1 MKTDFVNRL
10 QDLVLTAQSEK
21 EAIFLELS
29 KITPSMIQEEFVAP
43 EVHQKIQELTK
54 QLEFLTTLNPRL
66 TLTAMD
72 YVKQADALYFEG
84 RLDDAVESYER
95 ALQIQPDLIP
105 AWLGRAKIL
114 RRLKRYDEAI
124 SANQKVLQL
133 HPDNPKG
140 WFGLGYTLKDAG
152 RYQEAIEVYEQLHKI
167 QPNNH
172 QGWKHQGYVLTK
184 LGKYDQALHC
194 FEKALELKSSSGST
208 YYSRAYYYLCLGN
221 IEAAIADL
229 QQAIGLSSSEWKD
242 DYWREMAKADPDFDS
257 IREDDRFKQLM
268 ETNLL

>member
-1 MKTDFVNRL
+1 
-10 QDLVLTAQSEK
+10 LVLTAQTEK

-72 YVKQADALYFEG
+72 YVKQADALYFES
-84 RLDDAVESYER
+84 RYDDAVESYEK
-95 ALQIQPDLIP
+95 ALQLQPDLIP

-114 RRLKRYDEAI
+114 RRLKRYEEAV

-133 HPDNPKG
+133 QPDNPKG

-152 RYQEAIEVYEQLHKI
+152 RYEEAIAAFDRLQKL

-172 QGWKHQGYVLTK
+172 QSWKHQGYVLTK
-184 LGKYDQALHC
+184 LGNYDQALRC
-194 FEKALELKSSSGST
+194 FDQALQLKSSSGGT
-208 YYSRAYYYLCLGN
+208 YYSRAYYYLSLGN

-229 QQAIGLSSSEWKD
+229 QHAIEMSASNWKD
-242 DYWREMAKADPDFDS
+242 RYWQEMAKTDPDFDS
-257 IREDDRFKQLM
+257 LREDDRFKQLM
-268 ETNLL
+268 ETNHL